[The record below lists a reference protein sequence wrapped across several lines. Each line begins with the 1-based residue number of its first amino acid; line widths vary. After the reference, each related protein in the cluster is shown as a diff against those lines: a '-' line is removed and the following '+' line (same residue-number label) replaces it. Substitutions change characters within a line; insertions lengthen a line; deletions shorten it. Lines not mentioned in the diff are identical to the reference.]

1 MQSTIVIHVMQV
13 HVLIYQYNINFASPK
28 LCTVGM
34 LRGGG
39 GFFCNVMSCKTLV
52 NVVRKFGHGMMC
64 VD

>member
-1 MQSTIVIHVMQV
+1 MQV